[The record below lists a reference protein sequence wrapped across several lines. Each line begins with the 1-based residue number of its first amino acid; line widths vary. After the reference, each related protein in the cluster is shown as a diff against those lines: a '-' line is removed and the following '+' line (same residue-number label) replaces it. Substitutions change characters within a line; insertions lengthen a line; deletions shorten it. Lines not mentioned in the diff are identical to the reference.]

1 MCPSIWLDL
10 WTIRVITLWEVTAI
24 KHSLD
29 KGRKKLQPTVNLLE
43 ISKSRDLTWLCWF
56 LHFTE
61 MQRDPPRRPQFC
73 FTAAALSK
81 APALVPAPQAEAA
94 TLLGAGTGLGMPGS
108 LQQHPGPGPGSL
120 QHSATSRG
128 SQWHWELP
136 QPRMEQHQEQTPHPA
151 QPGKP
156 SAKHAELQPGR
167 TYGHLTTGT
176 SASPPWVIPMS
187 GSCSSCTHTLFTGIL
202 QQEESFH
209 PAFTRKAKVFVGI
222 GWKRQHRCSAGVTV
236 STPALTAHSWTY
248 ITCEEPGE
256 LSQEPV
262 IDVSRGKHSLGSAPK
277 QKHQPAKTP
286 RSNQRHRFCELAT
299 VIKTS
304 YWSFTEHIWW
314 AFFAQL
320 L

>member
-187 GSCSSCTHTLFTGIL
+187 GSCSSCTHSIHWDTAARGEFPPCFHKKSQGVCGHWMEEAAQMLCRRYCEHACSHSTLLNIHYLWGARWIVPGASYWCFQRKTLTGL
-202 QQEESFH
+202 
-209 PAFTRKAKVFVGI
+209 
-222 GWKRQHRCSAGVTV
+222 CSQTE
-236 STPALTAHSWTY
+236 TPASKDTK
-248 ITCEEPGE
+248 I
-256 LSQEPV
+256 
-262 IDVSRGKHSLGSAPK
+262 
-277 QKHQPAKTP
+277 QPKTP
-286 RSNQRHRFCELAT
+286 FL
-299 VIKTS
+299 
-304 YWSFTEHIWW
+304 W
-314 AFFAQL
+314 ACYSD
-320 L
+320 